1 MDLQKD
7 ILDWF
12 WSLDLK
18 KHIEETG
25 YRFSEA
31 DLLAIAYKLAPSYG
45 QQLRM
50 LNLVAENCP
59 TVSDHARKII
69 AYREKCLA
77 HFVEHDPYQVYELK
91 IQEDPSDP
99 RDCEERYL
107 CESYEAALDMIDGF
121 YLEYDFVSEK
131 PTVRYTVTKR
141 CILRKGGS
149 FREDHCGEAIL
160 GAGKVLISVDNIPG
174 ETEHG
179 PCPADCKDCGQLCIH
194 DLEVDFPNFL
204 PPRSPVQ
211 YRLPNG
217 CIRYGIDL
225 SYTFKSP
232 LTEFYII
239 PLESEM
245 LTSREYDDRW
255 GCHWHEHIPVCNVRP
270 VSPEALPEKLR
281 ENYLAFLPWCISTF
295 GE

>member
-1 MDLQKD
+1 MNIQNEIIACL
-7 ILDWF
+7 
-12 WSLDLK
+12 WSEDLK
-18 KHIEETG
+18 RYIKETG
-25 YRFSEA
+25 FLFSEQ
-31 DLLAIAYKLAPSYG
+31 DLLAIAYKFAPTFDER
-45 QQLRM
+45 LR
-50 LNLVAENCP
+50 LLELVAGNCP
-59 TVSDHARKII
+59 GVSNHARKCI
-69 AYREKCLA
+69 AYQEKCLT
-77 HFVEHDPYQVYELK
+77 HFQTCQPGQVYELK
-91 IQEDPSDP
+91 ILDDPSD
-99 RDCEERYL
+99 RDCCEERYL
-107 CESYEAALDMIDGF
+107 CESYEAALEMIDGF
-121 YLEYDFVSEK
+121 YRCYDFAPEQ
-131 PTVRYTVTKR
+131 PTVRYTITKR
-141 CILRKGGS
+141 CILRKGDV

-211 YRLPNG
+211 YRLANG
-217 CIRYGIDL
+217 HIRYGIDL

-232 LTEFYII
+232 LTDFYII

-255 GCHWHEHIPVCNVRP
+255 GCHWHEHIPVPNVRP
-270 VSPEALPEKLR
+270 VSPDALPEKLR

>member
-1 MDLQKD
+1 MDLQKE
-7 ILDWF
+7 ILSWF
-12 WSLDLK
+12 WSQELK
-18 KHIEETG
+18 QHIEKTG

-31 DLLAIAYKLAPSYG
+31 YLLAIAYKFAPSYAER
-45 QQLRM
+45 LRM

-69 AYREKCLA
+69 AYQEKCLS
-77 HFVEHDPYQVYELK
+77 HFLSHTQDQVYELK
-91 IQEDPSDP
+91 IKEDPSDP
-99 RDCEERYL
+99 HDYEERYL
-107 CESYEAALDMIDGF
+107 CESYEAALDMIDRF
-121 YLEYDFVSEK
+121 YEEYDFAREK
-131 PTVRYTVTKR
+131 PTVRYTVAKR
-141 CILRKGGS
+141 CILRKGNP
-149 FREDHCGEAIL
+149 FREDHSGEAIL

-174 ETEHG
+174 ETEYG

-211 YRLPNG
+211 YRCSDGSL
-217 CIRYGIDL
+217 RYGIDL
-225 SYTFKSP
+225 SYILKSP

-255 GCHWHEHIPVCNVRP
+255 GCHWHEHIPVPNVRP
-270 VSPEALPEKLR
+270 VSPDALPEKLR
-281 ENYLAFLPWCISTF
+281 DNYLAFLPWCTSTF
-295 GE
+295 GP